1 MKMTVEI
8 GVIISNE
15 LIAADVYS
23 MTIKV
28 PDIVGMIKCPGQ
40 FVNIYP
46 KEKHTLLPRPISVCE
61 VDTKNETIRIIY
73 AVVGDGTSQFSQMSV
88 GDDIQVSGPSGT
100 GFDLSGDHTEHL
112 IVGGGVGV
120 PPLVELAKRLKGN
133 LTVVLGFRDEPY
145 LVEDFEKLG
154 ATVYVATESGRVGH
168 KGNVIDILNAKG
180 LRGQMAY
187 SCGPKPMLRALNTWC
202 EEKGIPVQVSLEER
216 MACGIGVCVGCVC
229 KAKDETNEDGWDYK
243 KTCADGPVFMG
254 SDVIW
259 DD

>member
-8 GVIISNE
+8 GIITSNE
-15 LIAADVYS
+15 LIASDVYS

-28 PDIVGMIKCPGQ
+28 PDIVGMIESPGQ

-46 KEKHTLLPRPISVCE
+46 KEKHTILPRPISLCE
-61 VDTKNETIRIIY
+61 VDSDNQSIRIIY
-73 AVVGDGTSQFSQMSV
+73 AVVGDGTYQFSKMAV
-88 GDDIQVSGPSGT
+88 GDEIQVSGPSGN
-100 GFDLSGDHTEHL
+100 GFDMTGNQPNHL

-145 LVEDFEKLG
+145 LIEEFEKLG
-154 ATVYVATESGRVGH
+154 ATVYVATESGKVGH
-168 KGNVIDILNAKG
+168 KGNVIDILNAKDIKID
-180 LRGQMAY
+180 MAY
-187 SCGPKPMLRALNTWC
+187 SCGPKPMLKALNTWC
-202 EEKGIPVQVSLEER
+202 EERELPVQVSLEER

-229 KAKDETNEDGWDYK
+229 KKKDETAEDGWDYK
-243 KTCADGPVFMG
+243 KTCTDGPVFMG

-259 DD
+259 ND

>member
-8 GVIISNE
+8 GKITSNE
-15 LIAADVYS
+15 LIAAGVYS
-23 MTIKV
+23 MTIKL
-28 PDIVGMIKCPGQ
+28 PDITGMIQSPGQ
-40 FVNIYP
+40 FVNVYP
-46 KEKHTLLPRPISVCE
+46 KEKHTILPRPISICE
-61 VDTKNETIRIIY
+61 VDAKNDSIRIIY
-73 AVVGDGTSQFSQMSV
+73 ATVGDGTYQFSRMAV
-88 GDDIQVSGPSGT
+88 GDEIQVSGPSGN
-100 GFDLSGDHTEHL
+100 GFDMTGKQTEHL

-145 LVEDFEKLG
+145 LIQDFEKLG
-154 ATVYVATESGRVGH
+154 AKVYVATESGKVGS
-168 KGNVIDILNAKG
+168 KGNVIDILNERDIKID
-180 LRGQMAY
+180 MVY

-202 EEKGIPVQVSLEER
+202 QQKDIPVQVSLEER

-229 KAKDETNEDGWDYK
+229 KAKDEANEDGWDYK
-243 KTCADGPVFMG
+243 KTCSDGPVFMG

>member
-8 GVIISNE
+8 GTITNNK
-15 LIAADVYS
+15 LIASNIYD

-28 PDIVGMIKCPGQ
+28 PNIVGMIQRPGQ

-46 KEKHTLLPRPISVCE
+46 REKHTILPRPISVCE
-61 VDTKNETIRIIY
+61 VDRENDAIRIIY
-73 AVVGDGTSQFSQMSV
+73 AVVGDGTDQFSKMAV
-88 GDDIQVSGPSGT
+88 GEEIQVSGPSGNGFNIT
-100 GFDLSGDHTEHL
+100 GKQTDHL
-112 IVGGGVGV
+112 LVGGGVGV
-120 PPLVELAKRLKGN
+120 PPLVELAKRLKGK

-154 ATVYVATESGRVGH
+154 ATVYVATESGKVGH
-168 KGNVIDILNAKG
+168 KGNVIDILDAKDIKG
-180 LRGQMAY
+180 DMVY
-187 SCGPKPMLRALNTWC
+187 SCGPKPMLKALNTWC
-202 EEKGIPVQVSLEER
+202 EQKDTPVQVSLEER

-229 KAKDETNEDGWDYK
+229 KAKDKTAQDGWDYK
-243 KTCADGPVFMG
+243 KTCTDGPVFMG